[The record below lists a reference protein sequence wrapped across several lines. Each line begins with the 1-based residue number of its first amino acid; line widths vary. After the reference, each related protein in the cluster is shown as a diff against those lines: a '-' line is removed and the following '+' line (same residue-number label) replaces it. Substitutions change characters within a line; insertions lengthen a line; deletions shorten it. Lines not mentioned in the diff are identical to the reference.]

1 MPVALI
7 VEKPPKLVS
16 TPYNARL
23 RIGNPKYQPK
33 AMSKNHNLPK
43 TTPTRS
49 NSITVLIILLLVQA
63 IFTLGYGVF
72 LGFYNGWV
80 IFKKARFYNFLP
92 FAMADRVSSAVVLI
106 AISLVMFVVVFSFI
120 RQKPWAWLA
129 AITIQGLSLLVGL
142 VEYAIDN
149 PNYVALAFGVVM
161 VFYLNQQ
168 EVRDI
173 YNQKRLI
180 P

>member
-1 MPVALI
+1 MSL
-7 VEKPPKLVS
+7 
-16 TPYNARL
+16 
-23 RIGNPKYQPK
+23 NP
-33 AMSKNHNLPK
+33 NLPK
-43 TTPTRS
+43 STPTRS
-49 NSITVLIILLLVQA
+49 SSIIILIVLLLVQA

-80 IFKKARFYNFLP
+80 IFKKGRFLSFLP
-92 FAMADRVSSAVVLI
+92 FAMADRTSSAVVLI

-161 VFYLNQQ
+161 VFCLNQQ

-173 YNQKRLI
+173 YNQKRLMT
-180 P
+180 